1 MANASKAF
9 KAMADKARENAKA
22 ETIVTAAVA
31 AGILDK
37 VDQKWIYDS
46 GKKKAML
53 AMYQL
58 ECIRQAQPK
67 AGKTRGSTASPNK
80 YLEVAQRVARSL
92 EAGSPIAVRD
102 FACRNC
108 QKDDMTINHRP
119 LEIKSGRGEVVKGVD
134 LLDTLDMLEKWI
146 ESDKLFIWF
155 YDLSEWDYTAADA
168 MEKMDDLP
176 YVFTTCRQ
184 LAEWMTEYKGDLD
197 RWFCIT
203 DTAVNMTELK
213 GKRKAYVEGL
223 SHGGYDWLTFRQTG
237 ELVEK

>member
-9 KAMADKARENAKA
+9 RAMADKAREHAKT
-22 ETIVTAAVA
+22 ETIINAAIA
-31 AGILDK
+31 AGIIDNLEQKAIYADDK
-37 VDQKWIYDS
+37 KR
-46 GKKKAML
+46 AML

-67 AGKTRGSTASPNK
+67 EGKTRGSTASPNK

-92 EAGSPIAVRD
+92 EAGTPMPIRD

-108 QKDDMTINHRP
+108 QKADMQIGTQRV
-119 LEIKSGRGEVVKGVD
+119 EIKSQRGEVVKGVD

-155 YDLSEWDYTAADA
+155 YDLDKWDYTAPDA
-168 MEKMDDLP
+168 LDKMDDLP

-197 RWFCIT
+197 RWFCVT
-203 DTAVNMTELK
+203 DTAVNLTELK

-223 SHGGYDWLTFRQTG
+223 SHNGYDWLTFRQTG